1 MMLLI
6 CRYKS
11 LYGWHKV
18 LQSSVLC
25 LYLTEAFIL
34 FKMCICISCYLF
46 QISVWHGLRFIQGG
60 LHGLFLCMKQL
71 FAQFKEELCYT
82 KKWYSINLG
91 GYSPIRISFMMI
103 ILFGISL
110 AYSHLVLFRLFV
122 GLHKINPVFLLIS
135 HQLAAVLGINSF
147 YYEYSLLQPIPCD
160 IAHYSISRP
169 ISRSCKIFPTNIAP
183 ISISK
188 QIFGSRKLLQMQG
201 TLFAAQWFAG
211 SYAAH
216 MRGIAG
222 PQENLRFRAISR
234 MHNAPDPAN
243 GAIGYH
249 THEGRSGEHMMR
261 QGASQRSQYASYP
274 PPNRLLVSFPTQIKH
289 KSPAHTKVSANHSPN
304 SKHIC
309 CNHGHIRC
317 NYGTHNSSLSKY
329 YAPPFQA
336 INRLSFC
343 KWRNKFQLNTTNNQF
358 FITNSS
364 HNCFQNYKLNKI
376 LNYQILEHFLQM
388 GQQNHH

>member
-1 MMLLI
+1 MILHLIMLHLLEITAICAWNPRNIAICASDSPYASLLLI

-135 HQLAAVLGINSF
+135 H
-147 YYEYSLLQPIPCD
+147 
-160 IAHYSISRP
+160 
-169 ISRSCKIFPTNIAP
+169 
-183 ISISK
+183 
-188 QIFGSRKLLQMQG
+188 
-201 TLFAAQWFAG
+201 
-211 SYAAH
+211 
-216 MRGIAG
+216 
-222 PQENLRFRAISR
+222 
-234 MHNAPDPAN
+234 
-243 GAIGYH
+243 
-249 THEGRSGEHMMR
+249 
-261 QGASQRSQYASYP
+261 
-274 PPNRLLVSFPTQIKH
+274 
-289 KSPAHTKVSANHSPN
+289 
-304 SKHIC
+304 
-309 CNHGHIRC
+309 
-317 NYGTHNSSLSKY
+317 
-329 YAPPFQA
+329 
-336 INRLSFC
+336 
-343 KWRNKFQLNTTNNQF
+343 
-358 FITNSS
+358 
-364 HNCFQNYKLNKI
+364 
-376 LNYQILEHFLQM
+376 
-388 GQQNHH
+388 